1 MATHHAYRVSIYAK
15 AGAVVT
21 APQPHQ
27 GGEPPWPYSEDG
39 SELEQIDPIGNWS
52 YDGVNGTREEFWP
65 DIYNSQCG
73 GNAQSPIDI
82 DPDSATPTEL
92 APFDFTSYDIIKSG
106 TLENNG
112 HALEVDLSRDPDEGS
127 YDVTGGGLEG
137 TYRVYQ
143 FHFHFGSDNQK
154 GSEHAV
160 NGTHYPV
167 EMHLVHYDT
176 QYPGLKEAANYPGG
190 VAVVGVFFQVGQHNH
205 GLDPLLDHI
214 EEVENPFTHIE
225 IDDIQLSALLPGSTE
240 RFWRYDGSLTTPL
253 CNEGIIWTL
262 LQDFAELSQDQLD
275 LLRSLVSD
283 ATDENGVEL
292 LMTDNFRQLQPLNER
307 TVYDVETDEF
317 TSTPDPGRAPTTKAL
332 VMPVISALILTFLIL
347 RV

>member
-92 APFDFTSYDIIKSG
+92 APFDFTSYDIIKTG

-190 VAVVGVFFQVGQHNH
+190 VAVVGVFFQVT
-205 GLDPLLDHI
+205 I
-214 EEVENPFTHIE
+214 F
-225 IDDIQLSALLPGSTE
+225 ALPP
-240 RFWRYDGSLTTPL
+240 W
-253 CNEGIIWTL
+253 
-262 LQDFAELSQDQLD
+262 
-275 LLRSLVSD
+275 
-283 ATDENGVEL
+283 
-292 LMTDNFRQLQPLNER
+292 
-307 TVYDVETDEF
+307 
-317 TSTPDPGRAPTTKAL
+317 
-332 VMPVISALILTFLIL
+332 
-347 RV
+347 